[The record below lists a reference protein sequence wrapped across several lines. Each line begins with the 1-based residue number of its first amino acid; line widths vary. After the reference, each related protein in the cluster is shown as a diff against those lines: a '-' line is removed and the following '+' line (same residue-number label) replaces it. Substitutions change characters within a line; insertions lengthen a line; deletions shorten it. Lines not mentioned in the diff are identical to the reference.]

1 MLALHRSCELAY
13 DDNPPPPRPP
23 HHFNTRVPPDL
34 HAAVLTYNPPN
45 DFLARFYCLLYVTW
59 CNYRTDI
66 TRQPPSASIFV
77 LRLFPSKRN
86 KASRKK
92 AAREFQLF
100 IFIYME
106 EKQTRFVELSESES
120 ESERSVPE
128 SIQKSQ
134 QNMLSTSLK
143 MKKVRRR
150 LSDLVLRKLKLSQ
163 FILRCVY

>member
-1 MLALHRSCELAY
+1 
-13 DDNPPPPRPP
+13 
-23 HHFNTRVPPDL
+23 
-34 HAAVLTYNPPN
+34 
-45 DFLARFYCLLYVTW
+45 
-59 CNYRTDI
+59 
-66 TRQPPSASIFV
+66 
-77 LRLFPSKRN
+77 
-86 KASRKK
+86 
-92 AAREFQLF
+92 
-100 IFIYME
+100 ME

-143 MKKVRRR
+143 VKKVRRR